1 MNLAKKSTSSF
12 RIDFTFIFVNSHNTI
27 PFFCSISTISL
38 SSLAIPSFIYHRL
51 LLFYDSLLL
60 FFIFTYISLI
70 FSSVFYNSYI
80 RSRIVA
86 CNKNCC
92 VERYLNSLLTSCFD
106 SITSLKRE
114 FIYYSL
120 FFITSSS
127 SPIFLNNTVEV
138 GFT

>member
-1 MNLAKKSTSSF
+1 MNLAKKSTSSL
-12 RIDFTFIFVNSHNTI
+12 RIDFTFILVNSHNKI

-38 SSLAIPSFIYHRL
+38 SNLSIPCFIYDRV
-51 LLFYDSLLL
+51 LLFSDSLLL
-60 FFIFTYISLI
+60 FFIFTSISLI
-70 FSSVFYNSYI
+70 FSSVFYNCYI
-80 RSRIVA
+80 RSRIVV

-92 VERYLNSLLTSCFD
+92 VESYFNSLLTSCFD

-127 SPIFLNNTVEV
+127 SSIFLNNTVEA